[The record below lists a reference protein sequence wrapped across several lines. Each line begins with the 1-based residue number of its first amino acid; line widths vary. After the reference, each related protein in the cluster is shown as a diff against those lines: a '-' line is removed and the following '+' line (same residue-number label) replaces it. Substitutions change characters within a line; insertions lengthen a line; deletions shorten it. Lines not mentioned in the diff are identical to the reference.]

1 MKRRLR
7 DPEEAVAQESR
18 GPRDH
23 EPGVRPWRG
32 GGATGILRFVGM
44 PAMTLTSDQLERLS
58 LEALVA
64 FYDQAAGFEAHLAP
78 GCSIVL
84 SGEPVADLNYLLV
97 LSGPASELGLQ
108 HAVEF
113 PFMVATGAPPAVDLG
128 DLTVR
133 RAAGEEGAR
142 ASAQAL
148 HRAFGMP
155 VESVLRAMPASFL
168 DSPALEVWI
177 AELNATCIGAVTLT
191 LQGDTAGVWAMGV
204 DPEVQRKG
212 VGRRLLTT
220 AMREAATREIRRFY
234 LGATPA
240 GKPLYE
246 RLGYATELVTQVWA
260 SGESG
265 QT

>member
-1 MKRRLR
+1 
-7 DPEEAVAQESR
+7 
-18 GPRDH
+18 
-23 EPGVRPWRG
+23 
-32 GGATGILRFVGM
+32 
-44 PAMTLTSDQLERLS
+44 MTLTNRQLERLS

-64 FYDQAAGFEAHLAP
+64 LFDQGAGFEAHLAP
-78 GCSIVL
+78 GCSLVL
-84 SGEPVADLNYLLV
+84 SGEPVADLNNLLAGGKATV
-97 LSGPASELGLQ
+97 EGFVAGASTCLERELPFLSILFPEVAEALAGPAAELGLQ

-113 PFMVATGAPPAVDLG
+113 PFMVATGVPAAVELG
-128 DLTVR
+128 ELTVR

-155 VESVLRAMPASFL
+155 VESALRALPASFL
-168 DSPALEVWI
+168 DSPALKVWI
-177 AELNATCIGAVTLT
+177 AELDATCVGTVTLT

-204 DPEVQRKG
+204 DPQVQRRG

-220 AMREAATREIRRFY
+220 AMREAATRSVRRFY

-240 GKPLYE
+240 GKPLYD
-246 RLGYATELVTQVWA
+246 RLGFATQLVTQVWA

>member
-1 MKRRLR
+1 M
-7 DPEEAVAQESR
+7 
-18 GPRDH
+18 
-23 EPGVRPWRG
+23 
-32 GGATGILRFVGM
+32 T
-44 PAMTLTSDQLERLS
+44 AMTLTNSRLERLS

-64 FYDQAAGFEAHLAP
+64 FYDQAAGFEAHLTP
-78 GCSIVL
+78 GCSLVL
-84 SGEPVADLNYLLV
+84 SGEPVADLNYLLAGRKATV
-97 LSGPASELGLQ
+97 EGFVAGARKCLERELPFLSILFPDVAEMLAGPAAELGLQ

-113 PFMVATGAPPAVDLG
+113 PFMVATAAPPDVDLG

-133 RAAGEEGAR
+133 RAVGEEGAR

-148 HRAFGMP
+148 HGAFKMP
-155 VESVLRAMPASFL
+155 VESMLRAMPADAL
-168 DSPALEVWI
+168 DGPALEVWI
-177 AELNATCIGAVTLT
+177 AELDATCVGAVTLT
-191 LQGDTAGVWAMGV
+191 FQGDTAGVWAMGV
-204 DPEVQRKG
+204 DPQVQRKG

-220 AMREAATREIRRFY
+220 AMREAATRGVRRFY

-246 RLGYATELVTQVWA
+246 RLGFATQLVTQVWA

>member
-1 MKRRLR
+1 
-7 DPEEAVAQESR
+7 
-18 GPRDH
+18 
-23 EPGVRPWRG
+23 
-32 GGATGILRFVGM
+32 
-44 PAMTLTSDQLERLS
+44 MTLTSPQLERLS

-64 FYDQAAGFEAHLAP
+64 FYDQAASFEAHLVP
-78 GCSIVL
+78 GCSLIL
-84 SGEPVADLNYLLV
+84 SGEPVADLNYLLAGRKATV
-97 LSGPASELGLQ
+97 EGFVTAARTCLERELPFLGILFPEVAQELAGPAAELGLV

-128 DLTVR
+128 ELTVR
-133 RAAGEEGAR
+133 RAVGEEGAR

-148 HRAFGMP
+148 QGAFGIP
-155 VESVLRAMPASFL
+155 VESLLRTMSASFL
-168 DSPALEVWI
+168 DSPAVEVWL
-177 AELNATCIGAVTLT
+177 AEQGEICSGSVTLT

-204 DPEVQRKG
+204 DPATQRKG
-212 VGRRLLTT
+212 IGRRLLTT
-220 AMREAATREIRRFY
+220 AMREAATHGVRRFY

-246 RLGYATELVTQVWA
+246 RLGYETQLVTQVWA